1 MLLSFAC
8 FLSHPLSNSTG
19 CVARRGTSA
28 LKEVL
33 VNLKVISKLRTGS
46 VCLRRKV
53 GTEGLAGSVTYLQT
67 LVGFCSCDQVRQ
79 IRLMNNEKRRF
90 FC

>member
-1 MLLSFAC
+1 M
-8 FLSHPLSNSTG
+8 
-19 CVARRGTSA
+19 

-53 GTEGLAGSVTYLQT
+53 GTEGLADLVKYLQT
-67 LVGFCSCDQVRQ
+67 LVGFCSCDQVRP
-79 IRLMNNEKRRF
+79 IRRMNNEKRRF